1 MTDFLLIIQEQKLQ
15 ILSDKTYFC
24 SPIEKDLRKG
34 IGNIITMRPIQ
45 DAFPLLQSPK
55 KIFITTHHKPDGDAI
70 GSMLGLC
77 HYLTKKGHHVTP
89 VSPGE
94 IPEFLAWMP
103 GVDLMLN
110 YEALPNESLAALS
123 EADLIFCVDFNDYS
137 RTKHL
142 EQPLAAATQPKIL
155 IDHHL
160 FPKPVWDYGMSIPE
174 KSSTCEMVYDFINL
188 CNDNALID
196 LDIATCLYTGLMTDT
211 GSFKFP
217 ITTASVHTMAADLKR
232 RGLDHTRIHEEVYDS
247 WSEGRMRFLGYVL
260 IEKMEVF
267 HKYNSALI
275 ALSRKDLNLFKA
287 QNGDTEGLVNYP
299 LSITGIKFATLITE
313 RSDEVKMSFRSKGD
327 FDVSKFAREHFEG
340 GGHFNA
346 SGGRTKLSFIE
357 TIAYFKK
364 ILSDIHPR

>member
-1 MTDFLLIIQEQKLQ
+1 MELVTGYVMQ
-15 ILSDKTYFC
+15 
-24 SPIEKDLRKG
+24 
-34 IGNIITMRPIQ
+34 PIQ
-45 DAFPLLQSPK
+45 DVFPLLRSPK

-70 GSMLGLC
+70 GSMMALY
-77 HYLTKKGHHVTP
+77 HYLTKKGHHVTA
-89 VSPGE
+89 VSPSE
-94 IPEFLAWMP
+94 MPDFLAWMP
-103 GVDLMLN
+103 GAALALN
-110 YEALPNESLAALS
+110 YEAQPTESLEGLAS
-123 EADLIFCVDFNDYS
+123 ADLIICADFNDFN

-142 EQPLAAATQPKIL
+142 EQALADATQPKIL

-188 CNDNALID
+188 YGDNSLID
-196 LDIATCLYTGLMTDT
+196 LDIAACLYTGVMTDT

-217 ITTASVHTMAADLKR
+217 ITTASVHTMVADLLG

-247 WSEGRMRFLGYVL
+247 WSENRMRFLGYVL

-267 HKYNSALI
+267 RKYNSALI
-275 ALSRKDLNLFKA
+275 SLSRKDQNLFKS

-299 LSITGIKFATLITE
+299 LSISGIRFATLITE
-313 RSDEVKMSFRSKGD
+313 RSDEVKLSFRSKGN
-327 FDVSKFAREHFEG
+327 FDVSAFAKNYFDG

-346 SGGRTKLSFIE
+346 SGGRTKTSFIE

-364 ILSDIHPR
+364 ILSDIHPQ